1 MKKNWLKKGIFALV
15 ILLAVAG
22 FLFIPSILAGNETGS
37 GPNPRA
43 MMAGGAPVFSVRVE
57 ETQVQTLFAFLDVN
71 GDIVS
76 AQQADVFPD
85 VAGRLVSVRVGLGSY
100 VRQGEIIA
108 EVDPSRPGTN
118 FMNSPVYAPISGIV
132 SKMPLSVGMTVG
144 TNTSIT
150 VISSNGSTEI
160 TARIPEREIAG
171 LVPGLKAEVSLQ
183 AYPGETFTATVTRV
197 SPVLDSASRTKLINL
212 KFDQNDDRVK
222 AGMFARISINTRS
235 YTDVLIIPSE
245 AVVSNRG
252 VDTVFVLGL
261 DNTGQP
267 FVTRREV
274 STGVTLQGLTEI
286 KSGLAQG
293 EAVVVQ
299 GQQLLSGGE
308 RVRVIGDFIVQAD
321 NPPAESVRPEGARPD
336 GAVPGVRPDG
346 AMPSGVR
353 PEGAIPGARPDGTM
367 PEGNRPGGA
376 R

>member
-1 MKKNWLKKGIFALV
+1 MKKNWLKKGIFAVV

-22 FLFIPSILAGNETGS
+22 FLFIPSILAGNTTGS

-57 ETQVQTLFAFLDVN
+57 EVQVQTLHAFLDVN

-85 VAGRLVSVRVGLGSY
+85 VAGRLVSVRVALGSY

-108 EVDPSRPGTN
+108 EVDPSRPGTT

-197 SPVLDSASRTKLINL
+197 SPILDSASRTNLINL
-212 KFDQNDDRVK
+212 RFDQNDNRVK

-235 YTDVLIIPSE
+235 YTDILAIPTE

-252 VDTVFVLGL
+252 VGSVFVIGL
-261 DNTGQP
+261 DNNGQP

-274 STGVTLQGLTEI
+274 STGVTLQGWTEI
-286 KSGLAQG
+286 RSGLAVG

-308 RVRVIGDFIVQAD
+308 RVRIIGDFIVQAD
-321 NPPAESVRPEGARPD
+321 NAPLGGTAGSDRPEGARPD
-336 GAVPGVRPDG
+336 GN
-346 AMPSGVR
+346 R
-353 PEGAIPGARPDGTM
+353 PEGD
-367 PEGNRPGGA
+367 RPGGV

>member
-1 MKKNWLKKGIFALV
+1 MKKNWLKKSVFTVI
-15 ILLAVAG
+15 ILLALAG
-22 FLFIPSILAGNETGS
+22 FLFIPSMMAGNGTAG
-37 GPNPRA
+37 GANPRA
-43 MMAGGAPVFSVRVE
+43 MMAGGPAVFSVRAE
-57 ETQVQTLFAFLDVN
+57 EAQVLTLHAFLDVN

-76 AQQADVFPD
+76 SQQADVFPD
-85 VAGRLVSVRVGLGSY
+85 VSGRLVSVRVGLGSY

-108 EVDPSRPGTN
+108 EIDPSRPGTT

-132 SKMPLSVGMTVG
+132 SKTPLSIGMTVG

-171 LVPGLKAEVSLQ
+171 IVPGLKAEVSLQ
-183 AYPGETFTATVTRV
+183 AYPGETFTATVTQV

-212 KFDQNDDRVK
+212 TFDQNDDRVK

-235 YTDVLIIPSE
+235 YNDVLTIPSE

-252 VDTVFVLGL
+252 VDTVFVLSL
-261 DNTGQP
+261 DNAGQP
-267 FVTRREV
+267 IVTRREV

-293 EAVVVQ
+293 VAVIVQ

-321 NPPAESVRPEGARPD
+321 NTPAESVRQEMPTSGDRPD
-336 GAVPGVRPDG
+336 GAIPGT
-346 AMPSGVR
+346 R
-353 PEGAIPGARPDGTM
+353 PEGTM
-367 PEGNRPGGA
+367 PEGSRPGGA